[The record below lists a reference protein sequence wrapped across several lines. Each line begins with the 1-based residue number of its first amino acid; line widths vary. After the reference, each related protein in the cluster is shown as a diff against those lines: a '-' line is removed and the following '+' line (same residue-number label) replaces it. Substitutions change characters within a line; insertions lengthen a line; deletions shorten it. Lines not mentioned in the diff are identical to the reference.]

1 MSSMQ
6 KILILGIDGGTWT
19 VLRPAIERG
28 YMPFL
33 QGLVE
38 NGASGVL
45 ESTIPA
51 ITPVAWGSFQTGM
64 NPGENGVFDFYRW
77 DKEQKTHHLVSSRD
91 LSQTV
96 WDMAGQYG
104 KKVGVLNVPMTYPPK
119 PVNGYM
125 VTGAL
130 TPSIKSHFTYPE
142 SLASELLQ
150 AVPRYRIINV
160 EDTAKDPP
168 HKQFEPYVKL
178 MADATQYRAD
188 AAEFLF
194 QKEPLDVCMVHFM
207 APDIL
212 QHRLWCYLDSTN
224 PMYDAKKHE
233 YILQHFYQPLDQAM
247 QKVHQTFTRTAN
259 TNFTTFIISDHGFE
273 NHDKVFNVGLWC
285 NHQGYLKLNPRSK
298 KTPFTKKIIKT
309 LRIGKLLKLFLSQKT
324 VTNMEHSLRLDIG
337 RYDWNHSTV
346 FCLGISG
353 EAFIYLLEE
362 KKENKE
368 NTSDQIIRKLATI
381 KDPQT
386 GKTVIERIYH
396 KKELYHGR
404 CFDEMPD
411 LVVVPAEGYSI
422 ATHFEEHSELFH
434 TVNIEKDLHIGK
446 HHLDGIL
453 VAAGESVAAQKNI
466 RARIL
471 DMTPTILY
479 CLGLPM
485 PKDGD
490 GNIIEQLFIPDFRR
504 QHPTTERKRESARSE
519 SSNEKVYS
527 ENDEQELRK
536 RLENM
541 GYL

>member
-1 MSSMQ
+1 MQ
-6 KILILGIDGGTWT
+6 KALIIGIDGGTWT

-33 QGLVE
+33 QNLVE

-51 ITPVAWGSFQTGM
+51 ITPAAWGSFQTGM

-77 DKEQKTHHLVSSRD
+77 DKELKTHQLVSSQH
-91 LSQTV
+91 LSMTI
-96 WDMAGQYG
+96 WDIAGRNG

-130 TPSIKSHFTYPE
+130 TPSIKSNFTYPA

-160 EDTAKDPP
+160 EDTAQDPP
-168 HKQFEPYVKL
+168 HKLFEPYVRL
-178 MADATQYRAD
+178 MADATRYRAD
-188 AAEFLF
+188 AAEFIL
-194 QKEPLDVCMVHFM
+194 QKEPLDVFMVHFM

-212 QHRLWCYLDSTN
+212 QHRLWCYLDDTN
-224 PMYDAKKHE
+224 PKYDAQKHE

-247 QKVHQTFTRTAN
+247 QKAHQAFTRTAHN
-259 TNFTTFIISDHGFE
+259 NFTTFTMSDHGFE
-273 NHDKVFNVGLWC
+273 SHHKIFNLGLWC
-285 NHQGYLKLNPRSK
+285 NQQGYLKLSPRAS
-298 KTPFTKKIIKT
+298 KTPLTKKIIKA
-309 LRIGKLLKLFLSQKT
+309 LRIGKLLGLFLSQKT
-324 VTNMEHSLRLDIG
+324 VTNMERSLRLDIG

-346 FCLGISG
+346 FCLGVSG
-353 EAFIYLLEE
+353 EAFIYLLEG

-368 NTSDQIIRKLATI
+368 NTSDQIIRKLSTI
-381 KDPQT
+381 NDPQT
-386 GKTVIERIYH
+386 GKAVIERIYH

-411 LVVVPAEGYSI
+411 LVVVPAEGCSI
-422 ATHFEEHSELFH
+422 TTHFEEHSELFH
-434 TVNIEKDLHIGK
+434 PVNIEKDVHIGK
-446 HHLDGIL
+446 HHPDGIL
-453 VAAGESVAAQKNI
+453 VAAGASVAPQKNI

-479 CLGLPM
+479 CLGLPLRE
-485 PKDGD
+485 DFD
-490 GNIIEQLFIPDFRR
+490 GNIIEPLFTADFRR
-504 QHPTTERKRESARSE
+504 QSPTAKVKLESARSE
-519 SSNEKVYS
+519 SGNEKVYS
-527 ENDEQELRK
+527 ENDEQEIRK